1 LHLKSRVFGR
11 RTHPQLQFQEARA
24 SLLWRILALRVQE
37 LGFVGA
43 AGVIVWVF
51 FFYFLLCLG
60 TAPRPSKK
68 LKKEV

>member
-1 LHLKSRVFGR
+1 VENFSFEASR
-11 RTHPQLQFQEARA
+11 
-24 SLLWRILALRVQE
+24 RVQE

-43 AGVIVWVF
+43 AGVIVWF
-51 FFYFLLCLG
+51 FFFFFLVLSLG

>member
-1 LHLKSRVFGR
+1 
-11 RTHPQLQFQEARA
+11 
-24 SLLWRILALRVQE
+24 LRVQE